1 MFLYSSLKYLI
12 LHISIKIQYQ
22 VLNNIKKKK
31 PKLNI
36 TTKDFLRKQIIIP
49 ISFNNLEKIMA
60 MSSKYIANINRAL
73 KYIKSDIMADFLWKD
88 NKVLVITTNKVA
100 AMLDL
105 NTIKNYIK
113 NIDIVN
119 LNDIMSPRLP

>member
-36 TTKDFLRKQIIIP
+36 TTKGFLRKQIIIP
-49 ISFNNLEKIMA
+49 ISSNNLEKIMA

-73 KYIKSDIMADFLWKD
+73 KYIKSDIMADFLWKN

>member
-1 MFLYSSLKYLI
+1 
-12 LHISIKIQYQ
+12 
-22 VLNNIKKKK
+22 
-31 PKLNI
+31 
-36 TTKDFLRKQIIIP
+36 
-49 ISFNNLEKIMA
+49 MA